1 MPRTGRPSKFTKEN
15 RAKAEKLSRRGFT
28 DAEVSEILGIN
39 HSTLTRW
46 KQKHKD
52 FCITLKDWKESS
64 DENVKRSLYE
74 RACGYSHVETKAQ
87 WVTDTEIIDGK
98 PFTVGRWETIDLIKH
113 YPPETTADIFWLK
126 NRQPEKWRDKKD
138 FEGKMELAVIYDNI
152 RELDAES

>member
-15 RAKAEKLSRRGFT
+15 KAKAEKLSRRGFT

-39 HSTLTRW
+39 HSTFTRW

-74 RACGYSHVETKAQ
+74 RACGYSHPEDKIFCNNG
-87 WVTDTEIIDGK
+87 EIIIQV
-98 PFTVGRWETIDLIKH
+98 TRKH
-113 YPPETTADIFWLK
+113 YPPDPTSAIFWLK

-138 FEGKMELAVIYDNI
+138 FEGKMELAVIYDNA
-152 RELDAES
+152 RVPDDES